1 MVRGLFSC
9 DPRCKR
15 IQSSYFQAEK
25 EQVPAAIP
33 PCLGTSQLET
43 GTSTNCKK
51 MAYQKISADQRA
63 SGHSQ
68 YLDNDDLQATA
79 LDLEWD
85 MEKEL
90 EEPGFDQFQLD
101 SSENQN
107 LEHPES
113 VDLNLDSI
121 QPATSP
127 KGRFQ
132 RLQEESDYVSHYTRS
147 VPKSNRCNF
156 CRLLKIFCTTT
167 ILFILGILVGYYAH
181 TNCPSDAISSGTVD
195 PQLYQEILQTIQAE
209 DIKKSFRNV
218 VELYNSEDDMEISK
232 NIKTHWTSLGLE
244 DVQFVNY
251 SVLLN
256 VPGPSPSTVTL
267 SGSGQCFHPNGQPCS
282 ERARTDSSQDL
293 LYSYA
298 AYSAKGTLEAEVID
312 VSYGTADDLKRIKK
326 MKNITNHIALLK
338 LGKLPLLYKI
348 SLLEKAGFGGVLLYI
363 DPCDLPKTVNSNHD
377 TFMVTLNPGG
387 DPSTPGY
394 PSVGGSFRQN
404 RSNFTSLLVQPIS
417 ASLAA
422 KLISSPTAGTK
433 NDICSPLEL
442 PYNEIRI
449 VSMKI
454 QTVTKFQTVTN
465 VIGYVKGLA
474 SPDRYIIVGSHHRAV
489 YSYNGQEWASSTA
502 VITAFIRALMLRV
515 KKGWRPDRTIVFCSW
530 GGTTLGNVGSYEWG
544 QDFKKI
550 LQKNVVA
557 YVSLHSPIRGN
568 SSLHPVASPSLQQ
581 LVVEKNKFNCTRR
594 TRCPETN
601 VSSVQIQGDADYFIN
616 HLGVPTVQF
625 TYEDISALEGPSFL
639 SEAAFPQHAINI
651 EEMDPFFNLHETITK
666 LSGEVILQIANEP
679 VLPFNALDIAL
690 EVQNSLKG
698 DQLSAHHLLAVAARL
713 RESAELFQSDEM
725 RPANDPKERAPVR
738 VRMLNDIL
746 QDMEK
751 SFVVR
756 QVPPG
761 FYRNILYHMDE
772 KTSQFSILMEVW
784 EHCSSLTSNDT
795 LQGALSEVLNS
806 INSAQVY
813 FKAGLEVFQSVSVA
827 KN

>member
-1 MVRGLFSC
+1 MRYTASPEVFSSFH
-9 DPRCKR
+9 
-15 IQSSYFQAEK
+15 IT
-25 EQVPAAIP
+25 V
-33 PCLGTSQLET
+33 CLYL
-43 GTSTNCKK
+43 STPGKK
-51 MAYQKISADQRA
+51 MAYQKVSADQRE

-101 SSENQN
+101 SSENEN
-107 LEHPES
+107 RGHPES

-147 VPKSNRCNF
+147 VPKSNSYNF
-156 CRLLKIFCTTT
+156 CRLLKILCTAA
-167 ILFILGILVGYYAH
+167 ILFILGILIGYYAH
-181 TNCPSDAISSGTVD
+181 TSCPSHATSSGTID
-195 PQLYQEILQTIQAE
+195 PQLYQEILKTIQAE
-209 DIKKSFRNV
+209 DIKKSFRNL
-218 VELYNSEDDMEISK
+218 VELYKSEDDMEISK
-232 NIKTHWTSLGLE
+232 AIKTHWTAVGLE

-256 VPGPSPSTVTL
+256 LPGPWPSTVTL
-267 SGSGQCFHPNGQPCS
+267 SSSGQCFHPNGQPCS
-282 ERARTDSSQDL
+282 ERARKDSSQDL

-312 VSYGTADDLKRIKK
+312 VSYGTADDLKRIEK

-338 LGKLPLLYKI
+338 LGKLPLIYKI
-348 SLLEKAGFGGVLLYI
+348 SLLEEAGFGGVLLYI
-363 DPCDLPKTVNSNHD
+363 DPCDLPKTVNSNYD

-394 PSVGGSFRQN
+394 PSVDGSFRQN
-404 RSNFTSLLVQPIS
+404 RSNLTSLLVQPIS
-417 ASLAA
+417 ASLVA
-422 KLISSPTAGTK
+422 KLISLPTAGTK
-433 NDICSPLEL
+433 SDICSPLEL
-442 PYNEIRI
+442 PHNEIRI

-465 VIGYVKGLA
+465 VVGYVKGLA
-474 SPDRYIIVGSHHRAV
+474 SPDRYIIVGSHHHAI

-502 VITAFIRALMLRV
+502 IITAFIRALMLRV
-515 KKGWRPDRTIVFCSW
+515 KRGWRPDRTIVFCAW
-530 GGTTLGNVGSYEWG
+530 GGTTLGNIGSYEWG
-544 QDFKKI
+544 EDFKKI

-581 LVVEKNKFNCTRR
+581 LAVEKNKFNCARR

-639 SEAAFPQHAINI
+639 SEAAFLQHVMKI
-651 EEMDPFFNLHETITK
+651 EEIDPFFNLHETITK
-666 LSGEVILQIANEP
+666 LSGEMILQIANEP

-698 DQLSAHHLLAVAARL
+698 DRLSAHHLLAAASHL

-725 RPANDPKERAPVR
+725 RPANDPKERALDR

-751 SFVVR
+751 NFLVR

-761 FYRNILYHMDE
+761 FYR
-772 KTSQFSILMEVW
+772 V
-784 EHCSSLTSNDT
+784 
-795 LQGALSEVLNS
+795 
-806 INSAQVY
+806 
-813 FKAGLEVFQSVSVA
+813 
-827 KN
+827 

>member
-1 MVRGLFSC
+1 
-9 DPRCKR
+9 
-15 IQSSYFQAEK
+15 
-25 EQVPAAIP
+25 
-33 PCLGTSQLET
+33 
-43 GTSTNCKK
+43 
-51 MAYQKISADQRA
+51 MAYQKVNADQRA

-101 SSENQN
+101 TAENQN
-107 LEHPES
+107 LGHSETA
-113 VDLNLDSI
+113 DLNLDSI

-132 RLQEESDYVSHYTRS
+132 RLQEESDYVAHYGRS
-147 VPKSNRCNF
+147 APKSNRCHI
-156 CRLLKIFCTTT
+156 LKILCTAT
-167 ILFILGILVGYYAH
+167 ILFIFGILIGYYAH
-181 TNCPSDAISSGTVD
+181 TNCPSDATTSGTVD
-195 PQLYQEILQTIQAE
+195 PQLYQEILKTIQAE
-209 DIKKSFRNV
+209 DIKKSFRNL
-218 VELYNSEDDMEISK
+218 VELYKNEDDMEISK
-232 NIKTHWTSLGLE
+232 RIKTHWTSLGLE
-244 DVQFVNY
+244 DVQLANY

-256 VPGPSPSTVTL
+256 LPGPSPSTVTV
-267 SGSGQCFHPNGQPCS
+267 SSSGQCFHPDGQPCS
-282 ERARTDSSQDL
+282 EEARKDSSQDP

-312 VSYGTADDLKRIKK
+312 VSYGTADDLKMIKK
-326 MKNITNHIALLK
+326 VKNITNQIALLK

-363 DPCDLPKTVNSNHD
+363 DPCDLPKTANINYD
-377 TFMVTLNPGG
+377 NFMVTLNPGG

-394 PSVGGSFRQN
+394 PSVDGSFRQN
-404 RSNFTSLLVQPIS
+404 QSNLTSLLVQPIS
-417 ASLAA
+417 ASLVT
-422 KLISSPTAGTK
+422 KLISSPTTRSK
-433 NDICSPLEL
+433 SNICSPLEL
-442 PYNEIRI
+442 PNNEIRI
-449 VSMKI
+449 VSMQI
-454 QTVTKFQTVTN
+454 QTVTKFKTVTN
-465 VIGYVKGLA
+465 VIGYLKGMA
-474 SPDRYIIVGSHHRAV
+474 SPDRYIIVGSHHYSG

-502 VITAFIRALMLRV
+502 IITAFIRALMLRV

-530 GGTTLGNVGSYEWG
+530 GGTTWGNIGSYEWG
-544 QDFKKI
+544 EDFKKV

-557 YVSLHSPIRGN
+557 YISLHSPIRGN

-594 TRCPETN
+594 AQCPETN

-625 TYEDISALEGPSFL
+625 AYEDIKALEGPSFL
-639 SEAAFPQHAINI
+639 SEAVFPKHATKI
-651 EEMDPFFNLHETITK
+651 EEMDPFFNLHETISK

-698 DQLSAHHLLAVAARL
+698 DHPNAQHLLAMASRL

-751 SFVVR
+751 SFLVQ

-761 FYRNILYHMDE
+761 FYRNILYHTDE
-772 KTSQFSILMEVW
+772 KTSQFSILMEAW
-784 EHCSSLTSNDT
+784 EHCKSLTSNET
-795 LQGALSEVLNS
+795 LQEALSDVLNS

-813 FKAGLEVFQSVSVA
+813 FKAGLDVFESVLVG